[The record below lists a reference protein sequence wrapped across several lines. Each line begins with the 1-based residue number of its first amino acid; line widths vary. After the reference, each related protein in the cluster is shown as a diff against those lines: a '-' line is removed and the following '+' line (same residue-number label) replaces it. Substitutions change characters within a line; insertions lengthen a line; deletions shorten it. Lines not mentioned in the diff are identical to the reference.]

1 MSKAAACAVRSR
13 PRFIFRPSSFE
24 VIETMTRHRKLLASA
39 FALCCCLP
47 SNAEEV
53 TVGAY
58 QLTIPDGFQIELVTT
73 PDLVERPI
81 AMSFDEQGALY
92 VTDSAGMSDRADKQL
107 ELKPHRIRKLI
118 DTNNDG
124 VYDQSTL
131 FADGMMFPEGCLW
144 YEGSLYVAAPPHIW
158 KLTDTDNDGQSDQ
171 REIWYDGQ
179 SLTGCG
185 NDLHGPYLGPD
196 GWFYWCKGA
205 FAEQTHQI
213 NGRDFTTR
221 SSHIF
226 RSLPDGSRME
236 PVLTG
241 GMDNPVNVAFLADGE
256 RFLSCTFFQNPANG
270 KRDGLIHLIY
280 GGVYGK
286 DHASIYE
293 HPMTGSVMPVMT
305 HMGAA
310 APCGLLA
317 IDSHDQFWG
326 AKKQRLLACYF
337 NLHKV
342 VDHELERSGST
353 FITHERDLVACDHP
367 DFHPTD
373 VQLAPDGSVLIVDTG
388 GWYKICC
395 PTSQLA
401 KPDVFGGIYRLKRKD
416 QPKVEDPL
424 GSKLTWDDLT
434 SPELVDLMNDSRT
447 AVRER
452 AVRSL
457 RRRGQSALPALRDG
471 LNHEMSVVRTRV
483 IWVLA
488 GMDLPD
494 ARTII
499 RDASTGDTSMRD
511 ACLYAISLW
520 RDTAGFDVAASFV
533 TGDDMR
539 TARLAAEA
547 LGRLSDRRATPKL
560 LTALTLRNFLPTDFD
575 ETGSPTASAVRV
587 REHAF
592 INALIEIGDAEGT
605 AAGLQSADPHVI
617 RGALVA
623 LDQMPGSHLTADTI
637 RPFLRH
643 ENTSV
648 ARTAAWIAGHHSD
661 WGQPLFAFYAAE
673 LNSVTSASAGPLVD
687 QLSRLARSG
696 SIQNLLQQTL
706 QNGSS
711 EQQLV
716 ALQAMTNSGLPTVP
730 QSWLD
735 QAAVTLP
742 TLPSDRQADAI
753 AEIRRWPMP
762 KDVPVALNSA
772 LRTLAENSSIADGPR
787 LDALQICSPLN
798 NVSDGLFAWLMS
810 ALTSDPEQGL
820 RTPAA
825 GVLAKAELTA
835 EQQSQLLPA
844 LRQSG
849 PFELAALL
857 PALASDSD
865 QFGQQF
871 LTAMET
877 SPGFPG
883 LRVDQLQAVL
893 TKYPTSTQVAGK
905 RLLSKL
911 NASVEQQTAHLE
923 VLLADLKPGDARRG
937 HEIFNSKVAKCITCH
952 ARGYNG
958 GRLGPDLTNIGKVR
972 NTRDLLEAII
982 YPSASLVRGYEPVT
996 VVLTSGLT
1004 ESGIIRSEDRDTIVL
1019 AIDAEK
1025 VRNIPR
1031 SDIEEIQP
1039 ASVSLMPKGMD
1050 KVLTPQDLSDLITFL
1065 QQ

>member
-1 MSKAAACAVRSR
+1 
-13 PRFIFRPSSFE
+13 
-24 VIETMTRHRKLLASA
+24 MTHDSGLLA
-39 FALCCCLP
+39 FVTALLCCLP
-47 SNAEEV
+47 SHAEEIK
-53 TVGAY
+53 VGSY
-58 QLTIPDGFQIELVTT
+58 QLRIPDGCQIELVTT
-73 PDLVERPI
+73 PDLVERPM

-158 KLTDTDNDGQSDQ
+158 KLTDTDGDGHCDQ
-171 REIWYDGQ
+171 RDIWYDGQ
-179 SLTGCG
+179 TLTGCG

-236 PVLTG
+236 SVLTG
-241 GMDNPVNVAFLADGE
+241 GMDNPVNVAFLPNGE
-256 RFLSCTFFQNPANG
+256 RFLSCTFFQHPANG
-270 KRDGLIHLIY
+270 RRDGLIHSIY

-317 IDSHDQFWG
+317 IDSRDPFWG
-326 AKKQRLLACYF
+326 TQQQRLLACYF

-342 VDHELERSGST
+342 VDHQLERSGST

-401 KPDVFGGIYRLKRKD
+401 KPDVFGAIYRLKHKD
-416 QPKVEDPL
+416 QPQIEDPL
-424 GSKLTWDDLT
+424 GSKLAWNDLT
-434 SPELVDLMNDSRT
+434 SSQLVDLLNDPRT
-447 AVRER
+447 SVRER
-452 AVRSL
+452 AVKSL
-457 RRRGQSALPALRDG
+457 RRRGQPALQALREA
-471 LNHEMSVVRTRV
+471 LTHEAPMVPTRA
-483 IWVLA
+483 IWILA
-488 GMDLPD
+488 GMDLPE
-494 ARTII
+494 ARAII
-499 RDASTGDTSMRD
+499 RGAVPAVDKSMND

-520 RDTAGFDVAASFV
+520 RDSAAFDVVSPFV
-533 TGDDMR
+533 TRDDMR
-539 TARLAAEA
+539 TARLSADA
-547 LGRLSDRRATPKL
+547 LGRINDRRATSEL
-560 LTALTLRNFLPTDFD
+560 LTALSLHNFLPTDYD
-575 ETGSPTASAVRV
+575 ETGSPTSSAVRV

-592 INALIEIGDAEGT
+592 IHALIELGDATGT
-605 AAGLQSADPHVI
+605 QAGLQSDDPHVI

-623 LDQMPGSHLTADTI
+623 LDQMPGDHLTADTI
-637 RPFLRH
+637 LPFLSH
-643 ENTSV
+643 ESASV
-648 ARTAAWIAGHHSD
+648 ARTAAWIAGHHTE
-661 WGQPLFAFYAAE
+661 WGQKLFAFYAAE
-673 LNSVTSASAGPLVD
+673 LNSVAPDSSDLLTE
-687 QLSRLARSG
+687 QLGRLAKSVP
-696 SIQNLLQQTL
+696 IQNLLQLTL
-706 QNGSS
+706 QNGSP
-711 EQQLV
+711 EQQTV
-716 ALQAMTNSGLPTVP
+716 ALQAMTAAGLSTVP

-735 QAAVTLP
+735 QAAHTLP
-742 TLPSDRQADAI
+742 ELSPTLQADAI
-753 AEIRRWPMP
+753 AEIQRWPMP
-762 KDVPVALNSA
+762 KGVHVKLNNALQA
-772 LRTLAENSSIADGPR
+772 LAGNSSIANGPR
-787 LDALQICSPLN
+787 LDALQICRPLAQ
-798 NVSDGLFAWLMS
+798 VPDDLFTWLMS
-810 ALTSDPEQGL
+810 ALTSDAELGQ

-825 GVLAKAELTA
+825 SILAKATLTA
-835 EQQSQLLPA
+835 EQQSRLLPA
-844 LRQSG
+844 LRQFG

-857 PALASDSD
+857 PAFASTSD

-871 LTAMET
+871 LTAIET
-877 SPGFPG
+877 SPGFQG

-893 TKYPTSTQVAGK
+893 TKSPTSTQLAGK

-923 VLLADLKPGDARRG
+923 SLLAKLKPGDARRG
-937 HEIFNSKVAKCITCH
+937 HEIFNSKVANCIACH

-958 GRLGPDLTNIGKVR
+958 GRLGPDLTNIGQVR

-996 VVLTSGLT
+996 VVGTNGLT
-1004 ESGIIRSEDRDTIVL
+1004 ESGIIRSEDREKIVL

-1025 VRNIPR
+1025 VRHIAR

-1039 ASVSLMPKGMD
+1039 ASLSLMPKGMD
-1050 KVLTPQDLSDLITFL
+1050 KILTPQDLADLITFL

>member
-1 MSKAAACAVRSR
+1 
-13 PRFIFRPSSFE
+13 
-24 VIETMTRHRKLLASA
+24 MTRHSTLPMFVAMLLS
-39 FALCCCLP
+39 CCLP
-47 SNAEEV
+47 SLAEEV

-58 QLTIPDGFQIELVTT
+58 QLRIPDGFQIEPVTT

-92 VTDSAGMSDRADKQL
+92 VTDSAGMSDRADRQL
-107 ELKPHRIRKLI
+107 ELKPHRIRRLT
-118 DTNNDG
+118 DTNDDG
-124 VYDQSTL
+124 VFDHSTL

-158 KLTDTDNDGQSDQ
+158 KLTDTDGDGQCDERS
-171 REIWYDGQ
+171 IWYDGQ
-179 SLTGCG
+179 TLTGCG
-185 NDLHGPYLGPD
+185 NDLHGPYLSPD

-236 PVLTG
+236 SVLTG

-256 RFLSCTFFQNPANG
+256 RFLSCTFFQHPANG
-270 KRDGLIHLIY
+270 RRDGLIHSIY

-317 IDSHDQFWG
+317 LDHHDPFWG
-326 AKKQRLLACYF
+326 TRQQRLLACYF

-342 VDHELERSGST
+342 VDHQLERSGST

-401 KPDVFGGIYRLKRKD
+401 KPDVFGAIYRLKRKD
-416 QPKVEDPL
+416 QPKPDDPL
-424 GSKLTWDDLT
+424 GHRLAWNDLT
-434 SPELVDLMNDSRT
+434 ETELVDLLNDSRT

-457 RRRGQSALPALRDG
+457 RRRGRSALPALRDG
-471 LNHEMSVVRTRV
+471 LTHTVPVIRSRV
-483 IWVLA
+483 IRVLA

-494 ARTII
+494 ARSII
-499 RDASTGDTSMRD
+499 QNAPIAEVSMRD
-511 ACLYAISLW
+511 ACLNAISLW
-520 RDTAGFDVAASFV
+520 RDAEGFDVAAKFV
-533 TGDDMR
+533 TGDNMR

-547 LGRLSDRRATPKL
+547 LGRLNDRRATSKL
-560 LTALTLRNFLPTDFD
+560 LTALSLRNFLPTDFD
-575 ETGSPTASAVRV
+575 ETGSPTSSAVRV

-592 INALIEIGDAEGT
+592 INALIELGDPEGT
-605 AAGLQSADPHVI
+605 QPGLQSDNPRVV

-623 LDQMPGSHLTADTI
+623 LDQMPGHHLTPAAI
-637 RPFLRH
+637 LPLLRH
-643 ENTSV
+643 EDVSV
-648 ARTAAWIAGHHSD
+648 ARTAAWVAGHHSD
-661 WGQPLFAFYAAE
+661 WGQALVEFYTAE
-673 LNSVTSASAGPLVD
+673 LNQVTPDSAV
-687 QLSRLARSG
+687 QLTEQLGRLAKSVP
-696 SIQNLLQQTL
+696 IQNLLQQTL
-706 QNGSS
+706 ETGSPD
-711 EQQLV
+711 QKRA
-716 ALQAMTNSGLPTVP
+716 ALRAMTASALPTVP
-730 QSWLD
+730 QGWLD
-735 QAAVTLP
+735 EAAATLP
-742 TLPSDRQADAI
+742 KLSSTQKAEAI
-753 AEIRRWPMP
+753 AEIRLWPAP
-762 KDVPVALNSA
+762 KEPHAALNKA
-772 LRTLAENSSIADGPR
+772 LLQVAHDATIADVSR
-787 LDALQICSPLN
+787 FDALQICSPLKD
-798 NVSDGLFAWLMS
+798 VPDSLLMWLIK
-810 ALTSDPEQGL
+810 ALNSDPEQGL
-820 RTPAA
+820 RLPAA
-825 GVLAKAELTA
+825 DVLAKASLTPD
-835 EQQSQLLPA
+835 QQSQLLPV
-844 LRQSG
+844 LRHSG

-857 PALASDSD
+857 PAFASNSD

-877 SPGFPG
+877 SPGFQG
-883 LRVDQLQAVL
+883 IRVDQLQAVL
-893 TKYPTSTQVAGK
+893 TKYPASTQDAGRK
-905 RLLSKL
+905 LLTRL

-923 VLLADLKPGDARRG
+923 SLLADLKPGDARRG

-996 VVLTSGLT
+996 VVRTSGLT
-1004 ESGIIRSEDRDTIVL
+1004 ESGIIRSEDRDNIVL
-1019 AIDAEK
+1019 AIDADK

-1031 SDIEEIQP
+1031 SEIEEIQP
-1039 ASVSLMPKGMD
+1039 ASVSLMPQGMD
-1050 KVLTPQDLSDLITFL
+1050 KVLTTQDLADLIAFL

>member
-1 MSKAAACAVRSR
+1 
-13 PRFIFRPSSFE
+13 
-24 VIETMTRHRKLLASA
+24 MTHHSLLP
-39 FALCCCLP
+39 ALITALLCCLP
-47 SNAEEV
+47 LHAEEV
-53 TVGAY
+53 KVGSY
-58 QLTIPDGFQIELVTT
+58 QLRIPDGFQIELVTS

-92 VTDSAGMSDRADKQL
+92 VTDSAGMSDRADRQL

-118 DTNNDG
+118 DTNDDG
-124 VYDQSTL
+124 VYDQGTL

-158 KLTDTDNDGQSDQ
+158 KLTDTDGDGQCDQ
-171 REIWYDGQ
+171 RDIWYDGQ
-179 SLTGCG
+179 TLTGCG

-205 FAEQTHQI
+205 FAEQTHKI

-236 PVLTG
+236 SVLTG
-241 GMDNPVNVAFLADGE
+241 GMDNPVNVAFLPDGE
-256 RFLSCTFFQNPANG
+256 RFLSCTFFQHPANG
-270 KRDGLIHLIY
+270 RRDGLIHSIY

-293 HPMTGSVMPVMT
+293 HPMTGSVMPLMT

-317 IDSHDQFWG
+317 IDSRDRFWG
-326 AKKQRLLACYF
+326 TRKQRLLACYF

-373 VQLAPDGSVLIVDTG
+373 VQLAPDGSLLIVDTG

-401 KPDVFGGIYRLKRKD
+401 KPDVFGAIYRLKRRD
-416 QPKVEDPL
+416 QQKIEDPL
-424 GSKLTWDDLT
+424 GSKLAWDDLT
-434 SPELVDLMNDSRT
+434 SPELVDLLNDPRT
-447 AVRER
+447 FVRER

-457 RRRGQSALPALRDG
+457 RGRGQSALSALRDG
-471 LNHEMSVVRTRV
+471 MTHDVPIIRTRV

-494 ARTII
+494 ARKII
-499 RDASTGDTSMRD
+499 RDAPTGETSMRD

-520 RDTAGFDVAASFV
+520 RDTAGFDAAATFV

-547 LGRLSDRRATPKL
+547 LGRLNDPRATAKL
-560 LTALTLRNFLPTDFD
+560 LMALSLRNVLPTDYD
-575 ETGSPTASAVRV
+575 NTGSPTSSAVRV

-592 INALIEIGDAEGT
+592 INALIELGDAPGT
-605 AAGLQSADPHVI
+605 KAGLQSNDPHVI

-623 LDQMPGSHLTADTI
+623 LDQMSGDHLTADTI
-637 RPFLRH
+637 LPFLRH
-643 ENTSV
+643 ENASV
-648 ARTAAWIAGHHSD
+648 ARTAAWIAGNHSG
-661 WGQPLFAFYAAE
+661 WGQKLFAFYAAE
-673 LNSVTSASAGPLVD
+673 LNSVAQDSAE
-687 QLSRLARSG
+687 QLTEQLGRLAKSVP
-696 SIQNLLQQTL
+696 IQNLLQLTL
-706 QNGSS
+706 QNGSP
-711 EQQLV
+711 EQQRV
-716 ALQAMTNSGLPTVP
+716 ALQAMTTSGLSTVP
-730 QSWLD
+730 KNWLD

-742 TLPSDRQADAI
+742 ELSAALQADAI

-762 KDVPVALNSA
+762 KDVHVELDNAL
-772 LRTLAENSSIADGPR
+772 LTLAGNSSIENGPR
-787 LDALQICSPLN
+787 LDALQICRPLTQ
-798 NVSDGLFAWLMS
+798 VSDDLFTWLMS

-825 GVLAKAELTA
+825 GILAKAGLTA

-844 LRQSG
+844 LRQFG

-865 QFGQQF
+865 EFGQRF
-871 LTAMET
+871 LMATET
-877 SPGFPG
+877 SPGFQG

-893 TKYPTSTQVAGK
+893 TKFPTSTQVAGK

-923 VLLADLKPGDARRG
+923 SLLAELKPGDARRG
-937 HEIFNSKVAKCITCH
+937 HEIFNSKVARCIACH

-996 VVLTSGLT
+996 VLRTNGLT
-1004 ESGIIRSEDRDTIVL
+1004 ESGIIRSEDRDNIVL

-1025 VRNIPR
+1025 VRHIPR
-1031 SDIEEIQP
+1031 TGIEEIQP
-1039 ASVSLMPKGMD
+1039 ASLSLMPKGMD
-1050 KVLTPQDLSDLITFL
+1050 KVLTPQDLADLITFL